1 MSKVILDTEMVQILE
16 QVVNGNVIED
26 KAQYERFLKDLGDL
40 YGDYLG
46 AECTRAE
53 MPDPAGAAPSD
64 PPSLTR
70 AACYFRAT
78 ESTLEDGGVFAQ
90 FDTDVSI
97 EEWFADSREDE
108 QGCVS
113 T

>member
-1 MSKVILDTEMVQILE
+1 MSKVIIDTEMVQILE
-16 QVVNGNVIED
+16 KVVNENLIED
-26 KAQYERFLKDLGDL
+26 KDQYERFLKDLGDL

-53 MPDPAGAAPSD
+53 MPDLAEAAPHD

-70 AACYFRAT
+70 AACYFKAT
-78 ESTLEDGGVFAQ
+78 ESTLEDGGVFAL
-90 FDTDVSI
+90 FDTDVSV

-108 QGCVS
+108 EAGVS
-113 T
+113 G